1 MTSELLR
8 SFCLPQV
15 ERSYLPH
22 TLNISQMLPVVS
34 PLAGPSVID
43 VNLTSFPCSF
53 FNQGKHCLC
62 YPYLSQKSENCTQIS
77 GGTRVLQASIPNVYE
92 LLSPL
97 TSEVL
102 ISGSS
107 IILAL
112 SGLVLCTSGGSI
124 AHLWK
129 WINSACSQGPQWACG
144 CREVMDSTHVHSE
157 SDPLQCPIHWGVL
170 MVGPQSTI

>member
-129 WINSACSQGPQWACG
+129 
-144 CREVMDSTHVHSE
+144 
-157 SDPLQCPIHWGVL
+157 
-170 MVGPQSTI
+170 